1 MTRPWTLQRRHFLK
15 GLGTA
20 LALPMLE
27 AMAPPVKALAE
38 VAAATGAGSAPKRMG
53 FIYVPNGANMADW
66 TPKAVGTDYEL
77 PMILEP
83 LREHRN
89 DFSVISGLALDG
101 ARSHGD
107 GPGDHARANAAFLTG
122 SHPRKT
128 PGADIKAG
136 VSVDQI
142 AAEQIGRHTRLPSLE
157 LGAEGNRQ
165 AGNCDSGYSCAYQA
179 NLSWKTPTTPMPPE
193 INPRAAFDRL
203 FTNGMLGEAEENR
216 AMRQRYQ
223 KSILDFVLDDAK
235 RLQKKLGA
243 TDRRKVDEYL
253 TSVRELERRIQQ
265 TENVTAAFPGYTPPT
280 GVPGGPDGFEQ
291 HIRLMYDLLVL
302 AFQTDS
308 TRVATFLVAY
318 DGSNRAY
325 RNLGISE
332 GHHELSHHGRE
343 ERKMQAIAKIN
354 HFHMEQFAYFLNKLK
369 SVKEGEG
376 NLLDNCMLVYG
387 SGIGDG
393 DAHNHDNLPVLFA
406 GGGGGAFKQGRHV
419 RLKGETPLTNLYLS
433 MLDVANVSAERVGD
447 STGRLTAVTSSL
459 SS

>member
-1 MTRPWTLQRRHFLK
+1 MTRPWTLPRRHFLK

-27 AMAPPVKALAE
+27 AMAPPVKVLAE
-38 VAAATGAGSAPKRMG
+38 VAAAGTGSAPKRMA

-66 TPKAVGTDYEL
+66 TPKAVGPDYEL
-77 PMILEP
+77 PLILEP
-83 LREHRN
+83 LREHQK

-101 ARSHGD
+101 ARAHGD
-107 GPGDHARANAAFLTG
+107 GAGDHARANAAFLTG
-122 SHPRKT
+122 THPRKT

-157 LGAEGNRQ
+157 LGCEGNRQ

-193 INPRAAFDRL
+193 INPRSAFDRL
-203 FTNGMLGEAEENR
+203 FTNGMLGESEENR
-216 AMRQRYQ
+216 AMRKRYQ

-243 TDRRKVDEYL
+243 TDRRKIDEYL
-253 TSVRELERRIQQ
+253 TSVRELERRIEQA
-265 TENVTAAFPGYTPPT
+265 ENVTAAFPGYTPPE

-308 TRVATFLVAY
+308 TRVATFLVAF
-318 DGSNRAY
+318 DGSNRPY

-332 GHHELSHHGRE
+332 GHHELSHHGNDE
-343 ERKMQAIAKIN
+343 AKMKQIAQIN
-354 HFHMEQFAYFLNKLK
+354 RFHMEQFAYFLNKLK

-393 DAHNHDNLPVLFA
+393 NAHNHDNLPVLFA
-406 GGGGGAFKQGRHV
+406 GRGGGAFKQGRHV
-419 RLKGETPLTNLYLS
+419 RLNGETPLTNLYLS
-433 MLDVANVSAERVGD
+433 MLDAANVSAERIGD
-447 STGRLTAVTSSL
+447 STGRLAVVA
-459 SS
+459 